1 MDYERRDEMIGFY
14 DYTVILTYIGLMSS
28 IFGMTQ
34 VIDGRFRTAI
44 LCLAISGLCDMF
56 DGKVARTK
64 KDRTSDQ
71 KLFGIQID
79 SLSDVVCFGVFP
91 GMISYV
97 LGVQGVLGGIIIAYY
112 CVAAVIRL
120 GFFNVLETNRQQ
132 QEEGANKFYFG
143 LPVTSISIILPMVF
157 LLDFLMPQGTI
168 KYVLM
173 VTLCIVGTL
182 FITNFKLKKPTNKQL
197 ALMVIIVACAVIN
210 ILLFSEYH
218 IKHRFIKE
226 EPLIEQILK

>member
-1 MDYERRDEMIGFY
+1 
-14 DYTVILTYIGLMSS
+14 
-28 IFGMTQ
+28 
-34 VIDGRFRTAI
+34 
-44 LCLAISGLCDMF
+44 
-56 DGKVARTK
+56 
-64 KDRTSDQ
+64 
-71 KLFGIQID
+71 
-79 SLSDVVCFGVFP
+79 
-91 GMISYV
+91 
-97 LGVQGVLGGIIIAYY
+97 
-112 CVAAVIRL
+112 
-120 GFFNVLETNRQQ
+120 
-132 QEEGANKFYFG
+132 
-143 LPVTSISIILPMVF
+143 MVF

-182 FITNFKLKKPTNKQL
+182 FVTNFKLKKPTNKQL